1 MEYTP
6 ESIRNK
12 GMERKKASKKLL
24 NSIQKNPPAKLDY
37 LMQELH
43 EEAFERIDCLSC
55 ANCCK
60 TTSPI
65 FRDRD
70 IDRIAKHLKMRPSEL
85 IEKHLRLDQD
95 GDYVLQSSPCTF
107 LLPDNR
113 CSIYDVRPQACSTYP
128 HTDRKK
134 FYQLTALTYQNSFIC
149 PAVQQILEQLEKRI

>member
-1 MEYTP
+1 MEFNP
-6 ESIRNK
+6 ESIRNR

-24 NSIQKNPPAKLDY
+24 DSIQRNPPAKLDY

-70 IDRIAKHLKMRPSEL
+70 IERIAKHLKMRPSEL
-85 IEKHLRLDQD
+85 IEKHLRMDQD
-95 GDYVLQSSPCTF
+95 GDYVLKSSPCTF

-113 CSIYDVRPQACSTYP
+113 CSIYNVRPQACSTYP

-134 FYQLTALTYQNSFIC
+134 FFQLTQLTYQNSFIC
-149 PAVQQILEQLEKRI
+149 PAVQQILEQLEQRI